1 MKLLEPC
8 KIGKME
14 LKNRVVLAPMSNNL
28 MKDGFITEKAIRFYE
43 NIARGGV
50 GLITC
55 EDGIVDFPLGNNVK
69 FPAAIDDDKYIPMLK
84 KLNDTVH
91 LHGAKTIMQLAHGG
105 RRAGRV
111 AKKSGCLDVTRG
123 LIPVGPSEVAHPAP
137 GYVVPQELSVDQIK
151 HVVEQFGQ
159 GARRA
164 MEADFNAIGLH
175 CAHMYLCGEFLSP
188 WANKRTDTY
197 GGTFEK
203 RLTFVLEVI
212 ERIRKEAGN
221 DHPIIIRMNGM
232 EPDGGNSLADIRKI
246 GQAFEKAGVDA
257 IHVSVGFAATIKDPT
272 FIPSIP
278 SMRLDD
284 GPIVHLAEN
293 IKKGVQI
300 PVIAVNKIRTP
311 QFAEKILQE
320 GKADMIALGRTLVA
334 DPNFVN
340 KTIEE
345 KYDDIRPCI
354 SCCQGCI
361 QNVVEKDL
369 PMRCTV
375 NPMAGREGEFKLE
388 KADKQKKV
396 LIAGGG
402 PGGLEAAIIAAK
414 RGHAVTI
421 YEKRNKLGGMLI
433 EAAIPPH
440 KTDINRFT
448 NYCTKQVDKLGIKVV
463 LNTEVTPAIV
473 NDEKP
478 DALIIAVGGDNL
490 IPPIPGVENEIVVSA
505 LDVLNQKVELG
516 KNIVIIGGGQTG
528 LELAEFLGENGKKP
542 IVIEMQNNVGA
553 GMPSQVKTPLL
564 FSLEDFGVNI
574 ITMAEAKEITKDG
587 VMITQGGQERLV
599 EADTVILASGFK
611 GKPEFNESFK
621 DTAPEVF
628 SIGNCVKQGNI
639 LDAIQKG
646 FLTAIKL

>member
-1 MKLLEPC
+1 
-8 KIGKME
+8 
-14 LKNRVVLAPMSNNL
+14 
-28 MKDGFITEKAIRFYE
+28 
-43 NIARGGV
+43 
-50 GLITC
+50 
-55 EDGIVDFPLGNNVK
+55 
-69 FPAAIDDDKYIPMLK
+69 
-84 KLNDTVH
+84 
-91 LHGAKTIMQLAHGG
+91 
-105 RRAGRV
+105 
-111 AKKSGCLDVTRG
+111 
-123 LIPVGPSEVAHPAP
+123 
-137 GYVVPQELSVDQIK
+137 
-151 HVVEQFGQ
+151 
-159 GARRA
+159 
-164 MEADFNAIGLH
+164 
-175 CAHMYLCGEFLSP
+175 
-188 WANKRTDTY
+188 
-197 GGTFEK
+197 
-203 RLTFVLEVI
+203 
-212 ERIRKEAGN
+212 
-221 DHPIIIRMNGM
+221 MNGM
-232 EPDGGNSLADIRKI
+232 EPDGGNSLADIRQI
-246 GQAFEKAGVDA
+246 GQAFEKAGADA

-340 KTIEE
+340 KIIEE

-369 PMRCTV
+369 PMACTV

-414 RGHAVTI
+414 RGLAVTI
-421 YEKRNKLGGMLI
+421 SEKRNKL
-433 EAAIPPH
+433 
-440 KTDINRFT
+440 
-448 NYCTKQVDKLGIKVV
+448 
-463 LNTEVTPAIV
+463 
-473 NDEKP
+473 
-478 DALIIAVGGDNL
+478 GGDNL
-490 IPPIPGVENEIVVSA
+490 IPPILGVENDIIVSA

-528 LELAEFLGENGKKP
+528 LKLAEFLGENGKKP
-542 IVIEMQNNVGA
+542 IVIEMQDNVGA
-553 GMPSQVKTPLL
+553 GMPSQVKTPLM

-587 VMITQGGQERLV
+587 VMIIQGGQERHID
-599 EADTVILASGFK
+599 ADTVILASGFK
-611 GKPEFNESFK
+611 GKPEFNK
-621 DTAPEVF
+621 KYPDTIVAFVELKTQDGTLFEQSVIYPKGNPKNKMSKNEVQAKF
-628 SIGNCVKQGNI
+628 RDLALLSLDKSKVGNLFEKFMELEKINDI
-639 LDAIQKG
+639 IEIIPL
-646 FLTAIKL
+646 LIK